1 MATGRTAERWMRV
14 FVDGYDFSGQ
24 ARKVGPLS
32 IEYDAADL
40 TAIADPVKGFY
51 PGHPNV
57 NVGAINSVFSNT
69 ATSGIHNRLAT
80 AGDIRTVSVCHG
92 IRAVPAMGDPV
103 FAGQFTQGEYTVADD
118 GGGLVVNLPFTGWA
132 SDAVSLG
139 YATPWG
145 VLLNANTARTAVNT
159 ATGVDLINVST
170 AKGG

>member
-1 MATGRTAERWMRV
+1 MATGRTAEGWLRV

-40 TAIADPVKGFY
+40 TAIADPVKCFY

-57 NVGAINSVFSNT
+57 NVGAINSVFS
-69 ATSGIHNRLAT
+69 
-80 AGDIRTVSVCHG
+80 
-92 IRAVPAMGDPV
+92 
-103 FAGQFTQGEYTVADD
+103 GQFTQVEYTVADD

-170 AKGG
+170 AKGGYM